1 MKSQSTLPSTF
12 AMDIID
18 KPPFIFQELNS
29 ENKSQ
34 TPIAADP
41 NPKKKNECSVCK
53 KTFSTLGN
61 MRNHY
66 LTIHQDYRP
75 YICDYPG
82 CNKKYSISSRYQVH
96 KRTHEGKKP
105 FLCQICNKSF
115 NEKGNLKTHLRFH
128 SELRPFQCPHCTKTY
143 KTNGHLKDHIEI
155 QHKKIKKYICDICNK
170 KFGRISTLKAHL
182 RTHTGEK
189 NFRCKVEGCN
199 KCFAE
204 KGNMEIHYKR
214 HLKKLNRLNEL
225 DEKTQKKSYGKK
237 DIEIGLEKR
246 IQEAIDNLKELNS
259 NANYEHKET
268 EKEQFK
274 LIKPKINNNPSKLF
288 LNNNNENSLGESKN
302 INENIISNIIPKTN
316 NSLINYIEMPIKLN
330 VNEFDKNDFKD
341 QREQNIF
348 NLDKEN
354 QHYISFFPGIL
365 FQEPEPYIPENKIE
379 PKFNIYNASTRP
391 CSQNTICN
399 EQKEENIFVKEEDL
413 ESFDGNKN
421 MNQNLFQNDNFIIN
435 DGFNNNFNFF
445 GNQPNLLNDQN
456 LLNFHFD

>member
-170 KFGRISTLKAHL
+170 KFGRISTLKAHI

-199 KCFAE
+199 KYFAE

-214 HLKKLNRLNEL
+214 HLKKLNRLNEF
-225 DEKTQKKSYGKK
+225 DEKTNKKSYGKK

-246 IQEAIDNLKELNS
+246 IQEAIDKLKDYNS
-259 NANYEHKET
+259 DVTEEHKDS
-268 EKEQFK
+268 EKDQYKLAKSK
-274 LIKPKINNNPSKLF
+274 LINNPCKLF
-288 LNNNNENSLGESKN
+288 LNNNNENNMGEVKN
-302 INENIISNIIPKTN
+302 INENISSNIFPKIN
-316 NSLINYIEMPIKLN
+316 NTFINYTDMTLKLN
-330 VNEFDKNDFKD
+330 VNEFDKSDFKD
-341 QREQNIF
+341 QREHNIF
-348 NLDKEN
+348 NLDKES

-365 FQEPEPYIPENKIE
+365 LQEPDQFIPENKVE
-379 PKFNIYNASTRP
+379 PKFDIYNASTRP
-391 CSQNTICN
+391 NSRNTLCN
-399 EQKEENIFVKEEDL
+399 EQKDENIFVKDEDL

-421 MNQNLFQNDNFIIN
+421 MNQNLFQNDNFPIN
-435 DGFNNNFNFF
+435 DSFNNNYNFF

-456 LLNFHFD
+456 MLNFHFD